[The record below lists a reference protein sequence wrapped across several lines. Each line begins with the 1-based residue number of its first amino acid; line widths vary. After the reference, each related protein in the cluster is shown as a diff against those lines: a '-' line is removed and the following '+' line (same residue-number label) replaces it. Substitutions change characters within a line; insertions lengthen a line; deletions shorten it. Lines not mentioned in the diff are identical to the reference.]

1 MWFKLNYISKWGLW
15 WVKLLCY
22 ILDFCKTHLFYFYL
36 YFIFILPFFRL
47 LESLDLK
54 HRMDGE
60 LFISTILLIRD
71 FEEAYFEYQD
81 YAMRLTSLIDGTEY
95 KLIEQSLRDFV
106 NLMYDDMQSVFG

>member
-1 MWFKLNYISKWGLW
+1 MRPLVGEIA
-15 WVKLLCY
+15 LLY
-22 ILDFCKTHLFYFYL
+22 FRFLQDTPFLFSFIFYFY
-36 YFIFILPFFRL
+36 FTIFRL

-71 FEEAYFEYQD
+71 FEEAYNEYQD